1 MINFRLIL
9 LVFFLFITGC
19 AQQIQKSTPPNDNW
33 RDQLQAVEKFSAE
46 GKMAFISTQ
55 KRQSANFVWDQHASE
70 YSLDLNTFIGT
81 NVLRLKNEVSGVE
94 LEVDGK
100 HYQGDDAQ
108 RLVYELTGWLL
119 PLSQP
124 DAWLLGKL
132 ETGSQVDELN
142 RVVSTTWVSPDTRQ
156 WRIRYDEYRAEYGIW
171 LPTRITLEHDSLKV
185 KLMIN
190 QWQIK

>member
-1 MINFRLIL
+1 
-9 LVFFLFITGC
+9 
-19 AQQIQKSTPPNDNW
+19 
-33 RDQLQAVEKFSAE
+33 
-46 GKMAFISTQ
+46 MAFISTQ
-55 KRQSANFVWDQHASE
+55 KRQSANFVWDQQGSD

-81 NVLRLKNEVSGVE
+81 NVLRLNNTGAGVE
-94 LEVDGK
+94 LEVYGE

-108 RLVYELTGWLL
+108 HLVYQLTGWLL

-124 DAWLLGKL
+124 QAWLLGKR
-132 ETGSQVDELN
+132 EAGSQVDKLN
-142 RVVSTTWVSPDTRQ
+142 RVVSNTWVSPDNRQ